1 MKNLAFRN
9 LTFSLLSFAALS
21 SFAVASDA
29 RKPSLDSS
37 LSISGSAGASFIELA
52 ELTASDGTRKNQL
65 GFSVAISGNTV
76 VVGAPGANDGQN
88 QGAGAVYVFVKPG
101 NGWANMTQTAKLTCS
116 NETTP
121 IPCGSVVA
129 VSGNTIV
136 TNGYD
141 PTISQTVGLVF
152 VRPSGGWKNMTQTA
166 ELTVT
171 DQGAID
177 AGFNAIAVSG
187 NTVVAGSWLSSVFGT
202 QEGEAY
208 VFVEP
213 SGGWGNMTQ
222 TAILSPSDGQKGYLF
237 GSSVSF
243 DGTAAVIGALGANT
257 NEGAAYIFVQPAG
270 GWTNMTQT
278 AELTASNGVAN
289 ASFGA
294 SVEIS
299 GTTVAVGAPAET
311 IGSNTVQGATF
322 VFVEPVGGWQD
333 MTETAELT
341 TSTGRTGNQFGYSV
355 SASGNAIII
364 GAPNVKIGSD
374 TAQGAAYI
382 FEKPPSGWA
391 TTSQPASKFSAG
403 TQGSN
408 FGTSVAL
415 GTTAVGGAPTGVTGG
430 TKSTG
435 ATYIFGP

>member
-1 MKNLAFRN
+1 
-9 LTFSLLSFAALS
+9 
-21 SFAVASDA
+21 
-29 RKPSLDSS
+29 
-37 LSISGSAGASFIELA
+37 
-52 ELTASDGTRKNQL
+52 
-65 GFSVAISGNTV
+65 
-76 VVGAPGANDGQN
+76 
-88 QGAGAVYVFVKPG
+88 
-101 NGWANMTQTAKLTCS
+101 
-116 NETTP
+116 
-121 IPCGSVVA
+121 
-129 VSGNTIV
+129 
-136 TNGYD
+136 
-141 PTISQTVGLVF
+141 
-152 VRPSGGWKNMTQTA
+152 
-166 ELTVT
+166 
-171 DQGAID
+171 
-177 AGFNAIAVSG
+177 
-187 NTVVAGSWLSSVFGT
+187 
-202 QEGEAY
+202 
-208 VFVEP
+208 
-213 SGGWGNMTQ
+213 
-222 TAILSPSDGQKGYLF
+222 
-237 GSSVSF
+237 
-243 DGTAAVIGALGANT
+243 
-257 NEGAAYIFVQPAG
+257 
-270 GWTNMTQT
+270 MTQT

-311 IGSNTVQGATF
+311 IGSNTLQGATF